1 MLNELRDVRPPDA
14 ENAERRGWAV
24 TSEAFAERAPR
35 RRRRAPAVAFAF
47 AVALVALVVAG
58 AFTPPGDAVAD
69 FVRRVV
75 DPPPKPP
82 AQRPVTA
89 PGDGRLLVVGE
100 RGLRILGRTGAG
112 RSLGRWD
119 GAMWSPQGRFIGAW
133 RDRQLAALAPDG
145 SVRWTFPTAAKVLQ
159 ARWSP
164 EGFHVAYLLA
174 GPTGDAQLRIVAGNG
189 LRDRLWRA
197 GVQPVAPAFRPNARR
212 TLAWV
217 RSDGRVPVAD
227 VFTGRVRALSR
238 ARIGRSAVA
247 LAWTGDGR
255 RLAVLARDEVRLW
268 NVARDT
274 VRRIPL
280 DGRGVALA
288 ASPRGTRLAVLTHDD
303 RWGISTIALA
313 GRDTAF
319 RVRGELRNLTFSP
332 DGRTLLATWPSRRR
346 WLVLGAGG
354 ETLDATPTTRGAP
367 GRITGWCC

>member
-1 MLNELRDVRPPDA
+1 VLTELRDARPPDA

-24 TSEAFAERAPR
+24 TSQAFASRAP
-35 RRRRAPAVAFAF
+35 RRRRAPAVALAF
-47 AVALVALVVAG
+47 AVTVIVLVVVG

-75 DPPPKPP
+75 DPPPQP
-82 AQRPVTA
+82 AAERPVTA
-89 PGDGRLLVVGE
+89 PGPGRILVAGQD
-100 RGLRILGRTGAG
+100 GLRIVGPTGAG
-112 RSLGRWD
+112 RSLGRWS
-119 GAMWSPQGRFIGAW
+119 GATWSPQARFIGAW
-133 RDRQLAALAPDG
+133 RGRRLAALGRDG
-145 SVRWTFPTAAKVLQ
+145 SVRWTLPTAAKVLQ

-174 GPTGDAQLRIVAGNG
+174 GQTGDAQLRVVAGNG
-189 LRDRLWRA
+189 LRDRLWRT
-197 GVQPVAPAFRPNARR
+197 GVAQVAPAFRPNARR

-227 VFTGRVRALSR
+227 VFTGEVRALSTS
-238 ARIGRSAVA
+238 RIGRSATA
-247 LAWTGDGR
+247 MAWTGDGR
-255 RLAVLARDEVRLW
+255 RLAVLTRDEVRVW

-274 VRRIPL
+274 VRRVPL
-280 DGRGVALA
+280 DGHGVALA

-303 RWGISTIALA
+303 RWGVSTIALL
-313 GRDTAF
+313 GRGSTM

-354 ETLDATPTTRGAP
+354 ETLDATPTPRGAP
-367 GRITGWCC
+367 GRITGWTR